1 MSRDFELKFDEYKDN
16 NPAQKEGAGDPD
28 QYPSGGNVRNLA
40 FVWPDGKM
48 QFFNYSYL
56 ITCTLDNEAGSIL
69 MEFSTHQVE
78 LKGQRLESLYN
89 DLMMQSCKVIRCS
102 DKRYSEL
109 EENNKPVIQEIDV
122 TNKTD

>member
-16 NPAQKEGAGDPD
+16 NPTEKDGASDPD
-28 QYPSGGNVRNLA
+28 RYPSGGNVRNLA
-40 FVWPDGKM
+40 FVLADGKM

-56 ITCTLDNEAGSIL
+56 ITCIMDNGAGSIL
-69 MEFSTHQVE
+69 IEFSTHHVA
-78 LKGQRLESLYN
+78 LKGQRLGSLYN
-89 DLMMQSCKVIRCS
+89 DLMMQSCKIIRCA